1 MVVPP
6 RGLITVG
13 IADLRAD
20 PDDHSE
26 LVDQAHLNEQV
37 TVLGARSD
45 WRYVQGADQ
54 YFGWVRTDQLFEIP
68 GSNSDGIVAVLLADV
83 HELESRNSP
92 VIERLPPA
100 RARPRTGGRHG
111 RANPPHN
118 RNGSRSRC
126 GARSRPPAR
135 GRAFSRCR
143 T

>member
-83 HELESRNSP
+83 HERESRNSP
-92 VIERLPPA
+92 VIERLPRATVIAGEIDVMPLMPVMVRVSRNTWLLA
-100 RARPRTGGRHG
+100 RL
-111 RANPPHN
+111 
-118 RNGSRSRC
+118 SR
-126 GARSRPPAR
+126 
-135 GRAFSRCR
+135 
-143 T
+143 